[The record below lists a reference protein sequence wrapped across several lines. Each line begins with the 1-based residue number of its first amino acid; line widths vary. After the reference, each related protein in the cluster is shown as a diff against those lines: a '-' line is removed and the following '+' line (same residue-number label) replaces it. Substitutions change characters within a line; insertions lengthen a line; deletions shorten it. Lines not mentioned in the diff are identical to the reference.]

1 MKNTPQKAEETRGR
15 KSKPEALLHSARI
28 VVKVTPSELSQ
39 FTESAGRQ
47 GKAVSTWL
55 RDLAIAAR

>member
-1 MKNTPQKAEETRGR
+1 MKNTAKNPEEKRGR
-15 KSKPEALLHSARI
+15 KPKPADKRHSERI
-28 VVKVTPSELSQ
+28 VVKVTPALLSQ
-39 FTESAGRQ
+39 FTESADRQ